1 MRQVNKLI
9 LHKYHSGDYTLVHN
23 RFFDEYM
30 PSANGEFVKIYL
42 YLLRSSDTDRELSL
56 SVIADIFNHT
66 ESDVKRALTYW
77 EKKKLL
83 QISYTPDGELES
95 ITLTDGVSFP
105 DPQKTADYAR
115 SAQRTQESVPSYAEE
130 TAVVSDAGNRL
141 DSYASHAADFPLRS
155 DSEPKRISISADRKK
170 ELAAQEDIQQLMY
183 IAQQYLGKK
192 LSSTEVTNILYFYDE
207 LHFSVDLIE
216 YLIEYCV
223 SKGKRSISYIRAV
236 ALEWASKQIST
247 VADAKKDTNLY
258 SKDYYAVMNAFGI
271 KDRGPA
277 QAEAEMMARWF
288 TQYHFSLEVVLEAC
302 RRTINRTHAPNFQ
315 YADKILA
322 SWKEAGIA
330 RLSDIAALDRPA
342 PAAAP
347 AQKSQ
352 PGRKNASA
360 NRFNNFPQRDYDFE
374 QLEQQLLDC

>member
-1 MRQVNKLI
+1 MI

-77 EKKKLL
+77 EKKNLL
-83 QISYTPDGELES
+83 QISYTPDGELKS

-105 DPQKTADYAR
+105 DPQKDADCTR

-130 TAVVSDAGNRL
+130 TAVVSGAGNRL
-141 DSYASHAADFPLRS
+141 DSYVSHAADFPLRS

-271 KDRGPA
+271 KDRGELTPGFFA
-277 QAEAEMMARWF
+277 DVAAVDAECPCDFGEDGQIQHSMAF
-288 TQYHFSLEVVLEAC
+288 DDCIFIFLE
-302 RRTINRTHAPNFQ
+302 
-315 YADKILA
+315 
-322 SWKEAGIA
+322 IA
-330 RLSDIAALDRPA
+330 REGCITDDVRAAVVIADVIKMCGPFHYELFSNLERNKACIFA
-342 PAAAP
+342 
-347 AQKSQ
+347 
-352 PGRKNASA
+352 
-360 NRFNNFPQRDYDFE
+360 YDE
-374 QLEQQLLDC
+374 KMQQVIFAGCFFY